1 MESTEELQKLEITAL
16 RSIYAEDFIDC
27 PPPTVWK
34 VRALPSPLGFL
45 SSRPATQ
52 GATRLPEFLIKIAH
66 PDSVEVYLHLHTKS
80 VFRVPFFAAD
90 GF

>member
-34 VRALPSPLGFL
+34 VRTLPSPLNFL
-45 SSRPATQ
+45 PLRPTAQ

-66 PDSVEVYLHLHTKS
+66 LDSNKLYLHLHTKS
-80 VFRVPFFAAD
+80 VFPVPFFATH